1 VSELA
6 KKYQEAR
13 TMAEKFETAP
23 RTGWVKPGS
32 RARDNQA
39 ITVCR
44 TEAVKLAN
52 DLASARYSS
61 YFRLYENLALRNY
74 MSQLAESEPG
84 AVECEKCRTFFLT
97 EWMDGKCPYC
107 AAEDAATEE
116 VHRMLEGGGGAA
128 HKSD

>member
-1 VSELA
+1 MVSEFA

-13 TMAEKFETAP
+13 AMAEKFETAP

-52 DLASARYSS
+52 DLAYARYSS
-61 YFRLYENLALRNY
+61 YSRLYENMALRNY

-84 AVECEKCRTFFLT
+84 AVECKKCRAFYLVG
-97 EWMDGKCPYC
+97 WMGGKCPYC

-116 VHRMLEGGGGAA
+116 VQKMLKGGGE
-128 HKSD
+128 